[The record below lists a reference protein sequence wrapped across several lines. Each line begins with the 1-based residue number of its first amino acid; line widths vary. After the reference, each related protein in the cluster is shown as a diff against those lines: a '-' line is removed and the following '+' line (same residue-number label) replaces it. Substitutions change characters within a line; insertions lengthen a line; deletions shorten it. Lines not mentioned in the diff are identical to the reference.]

1 MIKIPIVWWGDWRW
15 SSRSNW
21 TWKSKFTPF
30 WAYEFVR
37 AISQYQIKWGFPN
50 LDQKCILELLRSLL
64 ILGWLILI
72 FSFISNFKPVIFY
85 QILRLLNICSFCIY
99 LVRPSPLSVPHPTWL
114 RTYTDSYAC
123 GQSPAMDRETVY
135 LYILVRP
142 LEFSQPRLGNWH
154 WILQAA
160 IGFRHIIYASLVEI
174 LYANID
180 QSPKQQ

>member
-1 MIKIPIVWWGDWRW
+1 M
-15 SSRSNW
+15 
-21 TWKSKFTPF
+21 
-30 WAYEFVR
+30 FV
-37 AISQYQIKWGFPN
+37 
-50 LDQKCILELLRSLL
+50 
-64 ILGWLILI
+64 
-72 FSFISNFKPVIFY
+72 
-85 QILRLLNICSFCIY
+85 SFCIY

-123 GQSPAMDRETVY
+123 GQGPAMDRETVY

>member
-1 MIKIPIVWWGDWRW
+1 MWGDWRW

-30 WAYEFVR
+30 WDCEFVR

-50 LDQKCILELLRSLL
+50 LDQKCILALLRSLL
-64 ILGWLILI
+64 ILGLIDLDLQ
-72 FSFISNFKPVIFY
+72 FHFLPVIFY
-85 QILRLLNICSFCIY
+85 QILRLLNICVVLYIFSEDIATEC
-99 LVRPSPLSVPHPTWL
+99 SHPTWL

-123 GQSPAMDRETVY
+123 GQGPAMDRETVY